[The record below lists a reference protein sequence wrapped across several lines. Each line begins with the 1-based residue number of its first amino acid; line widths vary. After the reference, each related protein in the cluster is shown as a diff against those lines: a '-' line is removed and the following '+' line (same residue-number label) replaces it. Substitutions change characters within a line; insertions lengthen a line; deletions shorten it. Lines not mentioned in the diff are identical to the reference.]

1 MRAIKLQTQ
10 VEKDHTLSVKLPE
23 DVAEGPAEVIVL
35 VPEPAERPGHSLAD
49 FLRTLSQHPRSA
61 RSKEEIDRDL
71 ERERESWDS

>member
-10 VEKDHTLSVKLPE
+10 VEKDHSLSIQLPE

-35 VPEPAERPGHSLAD
+35 VPEPAERAGHSLAD
-49 FLRTLSQHPRSA
+49 FLRTLALHPRSV

-71 ERERESWDS
+71 DRERETWDS